1 MSRGITQN
9 KRINSP
15 RQENDSVSPPS
26 QPATNLQPPRPLASV
41 MEINSHQPIAPG
53 AGSATSATHRLG
65 QLLGSL
71 VDLIAEFDGTGVLL
85 DVWTGDKSLL
95 VRPVEEM
102 LGQPLLS
109 IIGEDAYGP
118 FRTLFERI
126 HKSGIAEDLEY
137 SLNLADGN
145 HSFIARA
152 VPVDA
157 PTGERTIRVLVQD
170 VTGLRKIEEHSRK
183 IEALL
188 KQTQEIANVGS
199 WEYEVEGRTFLWS
212 EQMYRMLGIEPGSDA
227 VALDTACQM
236 FHPGDRARVWQDV
249 MTIIETGKP
258 LENELRF
265 QSACGETRIFF
276 SRAIPIRDATG
287 SVRLIRGI
295 SQDVTEQRISA
306 INLQKSQ
313 ELMAQAEQIAHFGSF
328 ELDSQGATRMLSENL
343 YHLIGE
349 DPKQGPITVEEAL
362 DRIETSDAA
371 IVRQNLSRAASAGVP
386 FEQEIRYRRPDARVR
401 RFHIRCVPV
410 LDANKNVKRMIG
422 VARDVTENR
431 EAQRA
436 RRESER
442 HYHVLLNSLK
452 DHAVL
457 TLNPHGYVTNWHNA
471 AERMLGFSGK
481 EALGMHFSRFYAAED
496 ISSEKPIREIDQ
508 VLREGRFEGEGWR
521 VRKDG
526 SRFWAEVVI
535 APLRD
540 DAGEL
545 LGFAVITRDM
555 SERKKTEEELAT
567 RESLLAEAESLANL
581 GSWELDLRTGE
592 MTWSLQ
598 LYRILGYDPAQ
609 TMPTFAE
616 FARLIQ
622 LDLKDEMHHD
632 SPAAPSH
639 RYPIESVVRWE
650 LLDGSVRI
658 LHTRAWPSHSGG
670 GEPLRMIGTT
680 EDVTERTEK
689 ETELRRLSRQLLHA
703 RDTEQRRIARDLH
716 ETAVQ
721 SMAALKMMLGRIGNL
736 LPKSNKQARDLTQST
751 TEVADEIIREV
762 RTISHL
768 MHPPL
773 LDEGGLYPALHWY
786 ARGFSERS
794 GIAAN
799 LQMDEGFGR
808 LPKDT
813 EIAIFRIVQ
822 EALTNVHRHSGSRDA
837 VIRVTRGEGGVRVE
851 IEDHGKGMPVLS
863 GPAGEKDVQLGVGT
877 AGMRERVAQLSGTF
891 KIKSAPA
898 KGTIVSAIFPVGE
911 RQENDRSNNKEV

>member
-1 MSRGITQN
+1 MSRS
-9 KRINSP
+9 INNFRQIIQPP
-15 RQENDSVSPPS
+15 RTIGSLS
-26 QPATNLQPPRPLASV
+26 QPAQLATDFQSRPLASIT
-41 MEINSHQPIAPG
+41 EINSRQPIGP
-53 AGSATSATHRLG
+53 AGGVKSATHRMGELM
-65 QLLGSL
+65 GSL

-109 IIGEDAYGP
+109 IIGEDAYTP
-118 FRTLFERI
+118 FRSLFERI
-126 HKSGIAEDLEY
+126 HKSAIAEDFEY
-137 SLNLADGN
+137 SLNLADGH
-145 HSFIARA
+145 HSFMARA

-157 PTGERTIRVLVQD
+157 PNGQRTIRILVQD

-183 IEALL
+183 TESLL

-199 WEYEVEGRTFLWS
+199 WEYDVGRKTFLWS
-212 EQMYRMLGIEPGSDA
+212 EQMYRMLGLEPGSGA

-236 FHPGDRARVWQDV
+236 FHPDDWARLRQDV
-249 MTIIETGKP
+249 MALVETGKP

-265 QSACGETRIFF
+265 QSGCGDTRIFF
-276 SRAIPIRDATG
+276 SRVIPIKDESG

-295 SQDVTEQRISA
+295 SQDVTEQRNFA
-306 INLQKSQ
+306 IKLQKNQ
-313 ELMAQAEQIAHFGSF
+313 ELMAQAEQIANFGSW
-328 ELDSQGATRMLSENL
+328 ELDAQGATRMLSENL

-349 DPKQGPITVEEAL
+349 DPKRGPITVGAAL
-362 DRIETSDAA
+362 DRIEPADAA
-371 IVRQNLSRAASAGVP
+371 IIRQNLARAVREGVP
-386 FEQEIRYRRPDARVR
+386 FEQEIRYRRPDARLR
-401 RFHIRCVPV
+401 TFHIRCVPV
-410 LDANKNVKRMIG
+410 LDENKNVTRMVG
-422 VARDVTENR
+422 VARDLTEKR

-436 RRESER
+436 WRESER
-442 HYHVLLNSLK
+442 HYRVLLNSLK

-496 ISSEKPIREIDQ
+496 VSSEKPIREIEHA
-508 VLREGRFEGEGWR
+508 LREGRFEAEGWR

-540 DAGEL
+540 DAGRL
-545 LGFAVITRDM
+545 LGFAVITRDI

-567 RESLLAEAESLANL
+567 HESLLAQAESLANL
-581 GSWELDLRTGE
+581 GSWELDLRTGV

-609 TMPTFAE
+609 TVPTFAE

-622 LDLKDEMHHD
+622 LDLNDEMLQD
-632 SPAAPSH
+632 PPSATSH

-650 LLDGSVRI
+650 LLDGSARI
-658 LHTRAWPSHSGG
+658 LHTRAWPSHGGG

-680 EDVTERTEK
+680 EDVTERTER
-689 ETELRRLSRQLLHA
+689 ENELRRISRQLLHA
-703 RDTEQRRIARDLH
+703 RDAEQRRIARDLH

-721 SMAALKMMLGRIGNL
+721 SMAALKMMMGRIGNL
-736 LPKSNKQARDLTQST
+736 LPKSNKAARDLVRAT
-751 TEVADEIIREV
+751 TRVADEIIREV

-799 LQMDEGFGR
+799 LLMDEGFGR
-808 LPKDT
+808 LPRDT

-837 VIRVTRGEGGVRVE
+837 IIRVVRSDARVRVE
-851 IEDHGKGMPVLS
+851 IEDHGKGMPLLS
-863 GPAGEKDVQLGVGT
+863 GPDREKDVQLGVGT

-891 KIKSAPA
+891 EIKSATA
-898 KGTIVSAIFPVGE
+898 KGTIVTAILPAADG
-911 RQENDRSNNKEV
+911 QENDLRNNKEGSE

>member
-1 MSRGITQN
+1 
-9 KRINSP
+9 
-15 RQENDSVSPPS
+15 
-26 QPATNLQPPRPLASV
+26 
-41 MEINSHQPIAPG
+41 
-53 AGSATSATHRLG
+53 
-65 QLLGSL
+65 
-71 VDLIAEFDGTGVLL
+71 VLL

-102 LGQPLLS
+102 LGQPLIC
-109 IIGEDAYGP
+109 IIGEDAYAP
-118 FRTLFERI
+118 FRARFERI
-126 HKSGIAEDLEY
+126 YKSGIAEDFEY
-137 SLNLADGN
+137 SLNLAAGP
-145 HSFIARA
+145 HLFMARA
-152 VPVDA
+152 VPVDV
-157 PTGERTIRVLVQD
+157 PNGERTIRVLVQD

-183 IEALL
+183 IESLL
-188 KQTQEIANVGS
+188 KQTQEIVNVGS
-199 WEYEVEGRTFLWS
+199 WEYDVERRTFLWS
-212 EQMYRMLGIEPGSDA
+212 EQMYRMLGLEPGSDA
-227 VALDTACQM
+227 VALDTACQI
-236 FHPGDRARVWQDV
+236 FHPDDRARVWQDV
-249 MTIIETGKP
+249 MTLIETGKP

-276 SRAIPIRDATG
+276 SRAIPVKNDDG

-295 SQDVTEQRISA
+295 SQDVTEQRSFA
-306 INLQKSQ
+306 IKLQKSQ
-313 ELMAQAEQIAHFGSF
+313 ELMAQAEQIAHFGSW

-343 YHLIGE
+343 YDLIGE
-349 DPKQGPITVEEAL
+349 DPKRGPISVEEAL
-362 DRIETSDAA
+362 DRIEPVDAA
-371 IVRQNLSRAASAGVP
+371 IVRENLARAASEGVA
-386 FEQEIRYRRPDARVR
+386 FEQEIRYRRPDARLR
-401 RFHIRCVPV
+401 TFHIRCVPV
-410 LDANKNVKRMIG
+410 LDADRKVTRMVG
-422 VARDVTENR
+422 VARDVTEQR
-431 EAQRA
+431 DTQRA
-436 RRESER
+436 LRENES
-442 HYHVLLNSLK
+442 HYRILLNSLK

-457 TLNPHGYVTNWHNA
+457 TLDAQGYVTNWHNA

-481 EALGMHFSRFYAAED
+481 EALGMHFSRFYPAED

-526 SRFWAEVVI
+526 SRFWAEVVT
-535 APLRD
+535 AQLRD
-540 DAGEL
+540 DEDQL
-545 LGFAVITRDM
+545 LGFAVITRDIT
-555 SERKKTEEELAT
+555 ERKRTEEELAK

-581 GSWELDLRTGE
+581 GSWELDLRTGD

-598 LYRILGYDPAQ
+598 LYRILGYDAAQ

-632 SPAAPSH
+632 SPAARSH

-650 LLDGSVRI
+650 LLDGSARI
-658 LHTRAWPSHSGG
+658 LHTRAWPSHSSG
-670 GEPLRMIGTT
+670 GEPLRIIGTT
-680 EDVTERTEK
+680 EDVTERTER

-703 RDTEQRRIARDLH
+703 RDAEQRRIARDLH

-721 SMAALKMMLGRIGNL
+721 SMAAIKMMLGRIRNL
-736 LPKSNKQARDLTQST
+736 VPKSSKQARDLVRST
-751 TEVADEIIREV
+751 TEVADEIIRQV

-808 LPKDT
+808 LPRDT
-813 EIAIFRIVQ
+813 EIAVFRIVQ

-837 VIRVTRGEGGVRVE
+837 IIRVVRSDAGVRVE
-851 IEDHGKGMPVLS
+851 IEDHGKGMPLLS
-863 GPAGEKDVQLGVGT
+863 GPSGEKDVQLGVGT

-891 KIKSAPA
+891 EIKGAPA
-898 KGTIVSAIFPVGE
+898 KGTIVTAILPAPD
-911 RQENDRSNNKEV
+911 RRENDPSNKGV

>member
-1 MSRGITQN
+1 MPRGIDNTS
-9 KRINSP
+9 RIPS
-15 RQENDSVSPPS
+15 SPPEHG
-26 QPATNLQPPRPLASV
+26 PVPPPSELAKDFQSRPLASIMDSKSRRAIV
-41 MEINSHQPIAPG
+41 PA
-53 AGSATSATHRLG
+53 AASASSATHRLG

-102 LGQPLLS
+102 LGQPLIS
-109 IIGEDAYGP
+109 IIGEDAYAP

-126 HKSGIAEDLEY
+126 HKSGIAEDFEY
-137 SLNLADGN
+137 SLNLADGH

-157 PTGERTIRVLVQD
+157 PNGERTIRVLVQD
-170 VTGLRKIEEHSRK
+170 VTGLRKIEENSRK
-183 IEALL
+183 IESLL

-199 WEYEVEGRTFLWS
+199 WEYDVERRTFLWS
-212 EQMYRMLGIEPGSDA
+212 EQMYRMLGLEPESDA

-236 FHPGDRARVWQDV
+236 FHPDDRARVWRDV
-249 MTIIETGKP
+249 MTLIETGKP

-265 QSACGETRIFF
+265 QSACGETRIFL
-276 SRAIPIRDATG
+276 SRAIPIKDESG

-295 SQDVTEQRISA
+295 SQDVTEQRASA
-306 INLQKSQ
+306 IKLRKSQ
-313 ELMAQAEQIAHFGSF
+313 ELMAQAEQIAHFGSW

-343 YHLIGE
+343 YHLIGQ

-362 DRIETSDAA
+362 DRIEPRDAA
-371 IVRQNLSRAASAGVP
+371 IVRENLARAVREGAP

-401 RFHIRCVPV
+401 TFHIRCVPV
-410 LDANKNVKRMIG
+410 LDESKNVTRMVG
-422 VARDVTENR
+422 VARDLTEKR

-436 RRESER
+436 LRESER
-442 HYHVLLNSLK
+442 HYRILLNSLK

-457 TLNPHGYVTNWHNA
+457 TLNPQGYVTNWHNA
-471 AERMLGFSGK
+471 AEQMLGFSGQ
-481 EALGMHFSRFYAAED
+481 EALGMHLSRFYPAED

-535 APLRD
+535 AQLRD
-540 DAGEL
+540 DEDQL
-545 LGFAVITRDM
+545 LGFAVVTRDIT
-555 SERKKTEEELAT
+555 ERKRTEEELAK

-581 GSWELDLRTGE
+581 GSWELDLRTGD

-598 LYRILGYDPAQ
+598 LYRILGYEPAQ
-609 TMPTFAE
+609 NMPTFVE
-616 FARLIQ
+616 FARLIR

-632 SPAAPSH
+632 SPAASSH
-639 RYPIESVVRWE
+639 RYPIESVVRRE
-650 LLDGSVRI
+650 LLDGSKRI
-658 LHTRAWPSHSGG
+658 LHTRAWPSHSGS
-670 GEPLRMIGTT
+670 GEPLRIIGTT
-680 EDVTERTEK
+680 EDVTERTER
-689 ETELRRLSRQLLHA
+689 ETELRRLSRQLLHT
-703 RDTEQRRIARDLH
+703 RDAEQRRIARDLH

-721 SMAALKMMLGRIGNL
+721 SMAAIKMMLGRIRNL
-736 LPKSNKQARDLTQST
+736 VPKSNKQARDLVRST

-799 LQMDEGFGR
+799 LHMDEGFGR
-808 LPKDT
+808 LPRDT
-813 EIAIFRIVQ
+813 EIAVFRIVQ

-837 VIRVTRGEGGVRVE
+837 IIRVVRSDAGVRVE
-851 IEDHGKGMPVLS
+851 IEDHGKGMPLLS

-891 KIKSAPA
+891 EIRGAPT
-898 KGTIVSAIFPVGE
+898 KGTIVTAIFPAPD
-911 RQENDRSNNKEV
+911 RKENDVSDKEV

>member
-1 MSRGITQN
+1 MSRGITQI
-9 KRINSP
+9 KRIKP
-15 RQENDSVSPPS
+15 PPEEDDSVPPAS
-26 QPATNLQPPRPLASV
+26 HPATDFEAHRPLASI
-41 MEINSHQPIAPG
+41 MEINSHHPIVPA

-65 QLLGSL
+65 QVLGSL
-71 VDLIAEFDGTGVLL
+71 VDLIAEFDGMGVLL

-126 HKSGIAEDLEY
+126 HKSGIAEDFEY
-137 SLNLADGN
+137 SLNLADGH

-152 VPVDA
+152 VPADA
-157 PTGERTIRVLVQD
+157 PAGGRTIRVLVQD

-183 IEALL
+183 MESLL
-188 KQTQEIANVGS
+188 EQTQEIANVGS
-199 WEYEVEGRTFLWS
+199 WEYDVERRTFLWS
-212 EQMYRMLGIEPGSDA
+212 EQMYRMLGLAPGSDA
-227 VALDTACQM
+227 VALDAACQM
-236 FHPGDRARVWQDV
+236 FHPDDRARVWQDV
-249 MTIIETGKP
+249 MTLIETGKP

-265 QSACGETRIFF
+265 QSTSGEARTFF
-276 SRAIPIRDATG
+276 SRAIPIKDESG

-295 SQDVTEQRISA
+295 SQDVTEQRTSA
-306 INLQKSQ
+306 IKLQKSQ
-313 ELMAQAEQIAHFGSF
+313 ELMAQAEQIAHFGSW
-328 ELDSQGATRMLSENL
+328 ELDSQGATRMLSENF

-349 DPKQGPITVEEAL
+349 DPKRGLITVEAAL
-362 DRIETSDAA
+362 DRIESGDAV
-371 IVRQNLSRAASAGVP
+371 IVRQNLARAVSEGIP
-386 FEQEIRYRRPDARVR
+386 FEQEIRYRRPDAGVR

-410 LDANKNVKRMIG
+410 LDAKKVTRMIG

-442 HYHVLLNSLK
+442 HYHTLLNNLK
-452 DHAVL
+452 DHAVV
-457 TLNPHGYVTNWHNA
+457 TLNAHGYVANWHNA

-540 DAGEL
+540 DAGQL
-545 LGFAVITRDM
+545 PGFAVITRDI

-581 GSWELDLRTGE
+581 GSWELDLRTGD

-622 LDLKDEMHHD
+622 LDLKDEMRHD
-632 SPAAPSH
+632 SPAAPTH

-650 LLDGSVRI
+650 MLDGSARI
-658 LHTRAWPSHSGG
+658 LHTRAWPSHSG

-680 EDVTERTEK
+680 EDVTERTER

-703 RDTEQRRIARDLH
+703 RDAEQRRIARDLH

-736 LPKSNKQARDLTQST
+736 LPKSNKQARDLARSATA
-751 TEVADEIIREV
+751 VADEIIREV

-799 LQMDEGFGR
+799 LEMDEGFGR
-808 LPKDT
+808 LPRDT

-822 EALTNVHRHSGSRDA
+822 EALTNVHRHSGSHDA
-837 VIRVTRGEGGVRVE
+837 VIRVAGSDAGVRVE
-851 IEDHGKGMPVLS
+851 IEDHGKGMPVFS

-877 AGMRERVAQLSGTF
+877 AGMRERVAQLRGTF
-891 KIKSAPA
+891 EIKSAPA
-898 KGTIVSAIFPVGE
+898 KGTVVSVIFPVE
-911 RQENDRSNNKEV
+911 DRQENDRSNN

>member
-1 MSRGITQN
+1 MPRGITQIRRV
-9 KRINSP
+9 KSSP
-15 RQENDSVSPPS
+15 PDDDLVSPAA
-26 QPATNLQPPRPLASV
+26 QPATNSQAHRPLASI
-41 MEINSHQPIAPG
+41 MKINSHHPIEPA
-53 AGSATSATHRLG
+53 AGSATSATQRLG

-71 VDLIAEFDGTGVLL
+71 VDLIAEFDGAGVLL

-102 LGQPLLS
+102 LGQPLLG

-126 HKSGIAEDLEY
+126 HKNGIAEDFEY
-137 SLNLADGN
+137 SLNLAHGN

-170 VTGLRKIEEHSRK
+170 VTGLQKIEEHSRK
-183 IEALL
+183 IESLL

-199 WEYEVEGRTFLWS
+199 WEYDVERRTFLWS
-212 EQMYRMLGIEPGSDA
+212 EQMYRMLGLEPGSDA

-236 FHPGDRARVWQDV
+236 FHPDDRARVWQDV
-249 MTIIETGKP
+249 MTLIETGKP

-276 SRAIPIRDATG
+276 SRAIPVKDESG

-295 SQDVTEQRISA
+295 SQDVTEQRTSA
-306 INLQKSQ
+306 INLQESQ
-313 ELMAQAEQIAHFGSF
+313 ELMAQAEQIAKFGSW

-349 DPKQGPITVEEAL
+349 DPKQRPITVEEAL
-362 DRIETSDAA
+362 DRMEPGDAA
-371 IVRQNLSRAASAGVP
+371 IARQNLTRAASEGIP
-386 FEQEIRYRRPDARVR
+386 FEQEIRYRRPDARLR
-401 RFHIRCVPV
+401 TFHIRCVPV
-410 LDANKNVKRMIG
+410 LDANKNVTRMVG
-422 VARDVTENR
+422 VARDVTEQR
-431 EAQRA
+431 DTQRA
-436 RRESER
+436 LRENER
-442 HYHVLLNSLK
+442 HYRILLNSLK

-457 TLNPHGYVTNWHNA
+457 TLDPHGYVTNWHNA

-481 EALGMHFSRFYAAED
+481 EALGMHFSRFYPSED

-535 APLRD
+535 AQLRD
-540 DAGEL
+540 DEGQL
-545 LGFAVITRDM
+545 LGFAVITRDI
-555 SERKKTEEELAT
+555 SERKRTEEELAK

-622 LDLKDEMHHD
+622 LDLNYEMHHD
-632 SPAAPSH
+632 SPSVPSH
-639 RYPIESVVRWE
+639 RYPIESVIRWE
-650 LLDGSVRI
+650 LLDGSARI

-680 EDVTERTEK
+680 EDVTERTK
-689 ETELRRLSRQLLHA
+689 QETELRRLSRQLLHA
-703 RDTEQRRIARDLH
+703 RDAEQRRIARDLH

-721 SMAALKMMLGRIGNL
+721 SMAAIKMMLGRIRNMV
-736 LPKSNKQARDLTQST
+736 PKSSKRARDLVRST
-751 TEVADEIIREV
+751 TVVADQIIREV

-799 LQMDEGFGR
+799 LQMDEVFGR
-808 LPKDT
+808 LPRDT
-813 EIAIFRIVQ
+813 EITIFRIVQ
-822 EALTNVHRHSGSRDA
+822 EALTNVHRHSSSRDA
-837 VIRVTRGEGGVRVE
+837 IIRVVRSGASVRVE
-851 IEDHGKGMPVLS
+851 IEDHGKGMPLLA

-877 AGMRERVAQLSGTF
+877 AGMRERVAQLSGKF
-891 KIKSAPA
+891 EIRSAPA
-898 KGTIVSAIFPVGE
+898 KGTVVTAILPASD
-911 RQENDRSNNKEV
+911 RQENDLSNKEV

>member
-1 MSRGITQN
+1 MSRGITQI
-9 KRINSP
+9 KRIK
-15 RQENDSVSPPS
+15 SPPQEGDLMTPAS
-26 QPATNLQPPRPLASV
+26 QPATDFQAHRPLASI
-41 MEINSHQPIAPG
+41 MAINSQSPIIPA
-53 AGSATSATHRLG
+53 AGGATSATQRLG
-65 QLLGSL
+65 HVLGSL

-102 LGQPLLS
+102 LGQPLVS

-126 HKSGIAEDLEY
+126 HKSGNAEDFEY
-137 SLNLADGN
+137 SLNLADGH
-145 HSFIARA
+145 HSFMARA

-170 VTGLRKIEEHSRK
+170 VTGLQKIEEHSRK
-183 IEALL
+183 MESLL
-188 KQTQEIANVGS
+188 EQTQEIANVAS
-199 WEYEVEGRTFLWS
+199 WEYDVERRTFLWS
-212 EQMYRMLGIEPGSDA
+212 EQMYRMLGLAPGNDA
-227 VALDTACQM
+227 VALDAACQM
-236 FHPGDRARVWQDV
+236 FHPDDRARVWQDV
-249 MTIIETGKP
+249 MTLMETGKP
-258 LENELRF
+258 LENELHF
-265 QSACGETRIFF
+265 QSASGETRIFF
-276 SRAIPIRDATG
+276 SRAIPIKDESG

-295 SQDVTEQRISA
+295 SQDVTEQRTSA
-306 INLQKSQ
+306 IKLQKSQ
-313 ELMAQAEQIAHFGSF
+313 ELMAQAEEIAHFGSW
-328 ELDSQGATRMLSENL
+328 ELDAQGVTRMLSENL
-343 YHLIGE
+343 YHLIGQ

-362 DRIETSDAA
+362 DRIEPADAA
-371 IVRQNLSRAASAGVP
+371 VVRQNLARAASEGVP
-386 FEQEIRYRRPDARVR
+386 FEQEIRYRRPDACVR

-410 LDANKNVKRMIG
+410 LDASKSVTRMIG

-496 ISSEKPIREIDQ
+496 ISSEKPIREINQ

-540 DAGEL
+540 DAGQS
-545 LGFAVITRDM
+545 LGFAVITRDI

-567 RESLLAEAESLANL
+567 RESLLTEAESLGNL

-622 LDLKDEMHHD
+622 LDLNDEMRRD
-632 SPAAPSH
+632 SPSSSSH

-650 LLDGSVRI
+650 LLDGSARI
-658 LHTRAWPSHSGG
+658 LHTRAWPSHSGS

-680 EDVTERTEK
+680 EDVTERTER
-689 ETELRRLSRQLLHA
+689 ETELRRLSQQLLHA
-703 RDTEQRRIARDLH
+703 RDAEQRRIARDLH

-721 SMAALKMMLGRIGNL
+721 SMAALKMMLGRIANL
-736 LPKSNKQARDLTQST
+736 LPKSNKQARDLARST
-751 TEVADEIIREV
+751 TEIADEIIREV

-808 LPKDT
+808 LPRDT

-822 EALTNVHRHSGSRDA
+822 EALTNVHRHSGSHDA
-837 VIRVTRGEGGVRVE
+837 IIRVARSDAGVRVE

-863 GPAGEKDVQLGVGT
+863 GPAGGKDVQLGVGT
-877 AGMRERVAQLSGTF
+877 AGMRERVAQLRGTF
-891 KIKSAPA
+891 EIKGVPA
-898 KGTIVSAIFPVGE
+898 KGTVVSAILPVGDRPE
-911 RQENDRSNNKEV
+911 TDRSNN

>member
-1 MSRGITQN
+1 MSRSINNIREIIQPL
-9 KRINSP
+9 RINGSLS
-15 RQENDSVSPPS
+15 QPS
-26 QPATNLQPPRPLASV
+26 QLATDFQSRPLASIT
-41 MEINSHQPIAPG
+41 EINSRQPIEP
-53 AGSATSATHRLG
+53 AGGVKSATHRMG
-65 QLLGSL
+65 ELLGSL

-102 LGQPLLS
+102 LGQPLIS
-109 IIGEDAYGP
+109 IIGEDAYAP
-118 FRTLFERI
+118 FRTRFERI
-126 HKSGIAEDLEY
+126 HKSGIAEDFEY
-137 SLNLADGN
+137 SLNLADGP
-145 HSFIARA
+145 HLFVARA
-152 VPVDA
+152 IPVDGA
-157 PTGERTIRVLVQD
+157 NGDRTIRVLVQD
-170 VTGLRKIEEHSRK
+170 VTGLRKSEEHSRK
-183 IEALL
+183 MESLL
-188 KQTQEIANVGS
+188 ENTQELAKVGS
-199 WEYEVEGRTFLWS
+199 WEYDTAHRRFLWS
-212 EQMYRMLGIEPGSDA
+212 EQMYRMLGLEPTNSA
-227 VALDTACQM
+227 VELDTACKLI
-236 FHPGDRARVWQDV
+236 HPDDRARVLKDV
-249 MTIIETGKP
+249 MNLIETGKA
-258 LENELRF
+258 LENEVRF
-265 QSACGETRIFF
+265 QAASGEELIFF
-276 SRAIPIRDATG
+276 SRAIPIRAETG
-287 SVRLIRGI
+287 TVRLIRGI
-295 SQDVTEQRISA
+295 SQDVTGQRA
-306 INLQKSQ
+306 AAAKLQKSQ
-313 ELMAQAEQIAHFGSF
+313 ELLVQAEEIAHFGSW
-328 ELDSQGATRMLSENL
+328 ELDSHGATRMLSENL
-343 YHLIGE
+343 YQLIGE
-349 DPKQGPITVEEAL
+349 DPKRGLISVEEAL
-362 DRIETSDAA
+362 GRIEPSDAG
-371 IVRQNLSRAASAGVP
+371 IVRQNLDRAASEGVA
-386 FEQEIRYRRPDARVR
+386 FEQEIRYRRPDARLR
-401 RFHIRCVPV
+401 TFHIRCVPL
-410 LDANKNVKRMIG
+410 LDANKNVTRMVG
-422 VARDVTENR
+422 VAHDVTEQR
-431 EAQRA
+431 DTQRA
-436 RRESER
+436 LRESER
-442 HYHVLLNSLK
+442 HYRILLNSLK

-481 EALGMHFSRFYAAED
+481 EALGMHFSRFYPDED
-496 ISSEKPIREIDQ
+496 VSSEKPIREIDQ

-535 APLRD
+535 AQLRD
-540 DAGEL
+540 DEGQL
-545 LGFAVITRDM
+545 LGFAVVTRDIT
-555 SERKKTEEELAT
+555 ERKRTEEELAK

-622 LDLKDEMHHD
+622 LDLKDEMYHD
-632 SPAAPSH
+632 SPAGPSH

-650 LLDGSVRI
+650 LLDGSARI
-658 LHTRAWPSHSGG
+658 LHTRAWPSHSSG

-703 RDTEQRRIARDLH
+703 RDAEQRRIARDLH

-721 SMAALKMMLGRIGNL
+721 SMAALKMMLGRIGNM
-736 LPKSNKQARDLTQST
+736 LPKSNKRASDLVRST

-808 LPKDT
+808 LPRDT

-837 VIRVTRGEGGVRVE
+837 IIRVVCSDASVRVE
-851 IEDHGKGMPVLS
+851 IEDHGKGMPLLS
-863 GPAGEKDVQLGVGT
+863 GPAGEEDVQLGVGT
-877 AGMRERVAQLSGTF
+877 AGMRERVAQLGGKF
-891 KIKSAPA
+891 EIRSAPA
-898 KGTIVSAIFPVGE
+898 KGAMVSAVFPAGAGTKTIGATTG
-911 RQENDRSNNKEV
+911 RSE

>member
-1 MSRGITQN
+1 MPGGITQI
-9 KRINSP
+9 KRVKSP
-15 RQENDSVSPPS
+15 PPEDDLVSP
-26 QPATNLQPPRPLASV
+26 ATDFQAHRPLASI
-41 MEINSHQPIAPG
+41 MKINSHHPIEPA
-53 AGSATSATHRLG
+53 AGSATSATQRLG

-71 VDLIAEFDGTGVLL
+71 VDLIAEFDGAGVLL

-102 LGQPLLS
+102 LGQPLLG

-126 HKSGIAEDLEY
+126 HKNGIAEDFEY
-137 SLNLADGN
+137 SLNLAHGN

-170 VTGLRKIEEHSRK
+170 VTGLQKIEEHSRK
-183 IEALL
+183 IESLL

-199 WEYEVEGRTFLWS
+199 WEYDVERRTFLWS
-212 EQMYRMLGIEPGSDA
+212 EQMYRMLGLEPGSDA

-236 FHPGDRARVWQDV
+236 FHPDDRARVWQDV
-249 MTIIETGKP
+249 MTLIETGKP

-276 SRAIPIRDATG
+276 SRAIPVKDESG

-295 SQDVTEQRISA
+295 SQDVTEQRTSA
-306 INLQKSQ
+306 INLQESQ
-313 ELMAQAEQIAHFGSF
+313 ELMAQAEQIAKFGSW

-349 DPKQGPITVEEAL
+349 DPKQRPITVEEAL
-362 DRIETSDAA
+362 DRMEPGDAA
-371 IVRQNLSRAASAGVP
+371 IARQNLTRAASEGIP
-386 FEQEIRYRRPDARVR
+386 FEQEIRYRRPDARLR
-401 RFHIRCVPV
+401 TFHIRCVPV
-410 LDANKNVKRMIG
+410 LDANKNVTRMVG
-422 VARDVTENR
+422 VARDVTEQR
-431 EAQRA
+431 DTQRA
-436 RRESER
+436 LRENER
-442 HYHVLLNSLK
+442 HYRILLNSLK

-457 TLNPHGYVTNWHNA
+457 TLDPHGYVTNWHNA

-481 EALGMHFSRFYAAED
+481 EALGMHFSRFYPSED

-535 APLRD
+535 AQLRD
-540 DAGEL
+540 DEGQL
-545 LGFAVITRDM
+545 LGFAVITRDI
-555 SERKKTEEELAT
+555 SERKRTEEELAK

-622 LDLKDEMHHD
+622 LDLNYEMHHD
-632 SPAAPSH
+632 SPSVPSH
-639 RYPIESVVRWE
+639 RYPIESVIRWE
-650 LLDGSVRI
+650 LLDGSARI

-680 EDVTERTEK
+680 EDVTERTK
-689 ETELRRLSRQLLHA
+689 QETELRRLSRQLLHA
-703 RDTEQRRIARDLH
+703 RDAEQRRIARDLH

-721 SMAALKMMLGRIGNL
+721 SMAAIKMMLGRIRNMV
-736 LPKSNKQARDLTQST
+736 PKSSKRARDLVRST
-751 TEVADEIIREV
+751 TVVADQIIREV

-799 LQMDEGFGR
+799 LQMDEVFGR
-808 LPKDT
+808 LPRDT
-813 EIAIFRIVQ
+813 EITIFRIVQ
-822 EALTNVHRHSGSRDA
+822 EALTNVHRHSSSRDA
-837 VIRVTRGEGGVRVE
+837 IIRVVRSGASVRVE
-851 IEDHGKGMPVLS
+851 IEDHGKGMPLLA

-877 AGMRERVAQLSGTF
+877 AGMRERVAQLSGKF
-891 KIKSAPA
+891 EIRSAPA
-898 KGTIVSAIFPVGE
+898 KGTVVTAILPASD
-911 RQENDRSNNKEV
+911 RQENDLSNKEV

>member
-1 MSRGITQN
+1 MSRGITQI
-9 KRINSP
+9 KRIK
-15 RQENDSVSPPS
+15 SPPQEGDLMTPAS
-26 QPATNLQPPRPLASV
+26 QPATDLQAHRPLASI
-41 MEINSHQPIAPG
+41 MEINSHSPIVPA
-53 AGSATSATHRLG
+53 AGGTTSATQRLG
-65 QLLGSL
+65 HVLGSL

-85 DVWTGDKSLL
+85 DIWTGDKSLL

-102 LGQPLLS
+102 LGQPLVS

-126 HKSGIAEDLEY
+126 HKSGNAEDFEY
-137 SLNLADGN
+137 SLNLADGH
-145 HSFIARA
+145 HSFMARA

-170 VTGLRKIEEHSRK
+170 VTGLQKIEEHSRK
-183 IEALL
+183 MESLL
-188 KQTQEIANVGS
+188 EQTQEIANVAS
-199 WEYEVEGRTFLWS
+199 WEYDVERRTFLWS
-212 EQMYRMLGIEPGSDA
+212 EQMYRMLGLAPGNDA
-227 VALDTACQM
+227 VALDAACQM
-236 FHPGDRARVWQDV
+236 FHPDDRARVWQDV
-249 MTIIETGKP
+249 MTLIETGNP
-258 LENELRF
+258 LENELHF
-265 QSACGETRIFF
+265 QSASGETRIFF
-276 SRAIPIRDATG
+276 SRAIPIKDESG

-295 SQDVTEQRISA
+295 SQDVTEQRTSA
-306 INLQKSQ
+306 IKLQKSQ
-313 ELMAQAEQIAHFGSF
+313 ELMAQAEEIAHFGSW
-328 ELDSQGATRMLSENL
+328 ELDAQGVTRMLSENL
-343 YHLIGE
+343 YHLIGQ

-362 DRIETSDAA
+362 DRIEPADAA
-371 IVRQNLSRAASAGVP
+371 VVRQNLARAASEGVP
-386 FEQEIRYRRPDARVR
+386 FEQEIRYRRPDACVR

-410 LDANKNVKRMIG
+410 LDASKSVTRMIG

-496 ISSEKPIREIDQ
+496 ISSEKPIREINQ

-540 DAGEL
+540 DAGQS
-545 LGFAVITRDM
+545 LGFAVITRDI

-567 RESLLAEAESLANL
+567 RESLLTEAESLGNL

-622 LDLKDEMHHD
+622 LDLNDEMRRD
-632 SPAAPSH
+632 SPSSSSH

-650 LLDGSVRI
+650 LLDGSARI
-658 LHTRAWPSHSGG
+658 LHTRAWPSHSGS

-680 EDVTERTEK
+680 EDVTERTER
-689 ETELRRLSRQLLHA
+689 ETELRRLSQQLLHA
-703 RDTEQRRIARDLH
+703 RDAEQRRIARDLH

-721 SMAALKMMLGRIGNL
+721 SMAALKMMLGRIANL
-736 LPKSNKQARDLTQST
+736 LPKSNKQARDLARST
-751 TEVADEIIREV
+751 TEIADEIIREV

-808 LPKDT
+808 LPRDT

-822 EALTNVHRHSGSRDA
+822 EALTNVHRHSGSHDA
-837 VIRVTRGEGGVRVE
+837 IIRVARSDAGVRVE

-863 GPAGEKDVQLGVGT
+863 GPAGGKDVQLGVGT
-877 AGMRERVAQLSGTF
+877 AGMRERGAQLRGTF
-891 KIKSAPA
+891 EIKGAPA
-898 KGTIVSAIFPVGE
+898 KGTVVSAILPVGDRPE
-911 RQENDRSNNKEV
+911 TDRSNN

>member
-1 MSRGITQN
+1 MV
-9 KRINSP
+9 
-15 RQENDSVSPPS
+15 E
-26 QPATNLQPPRPLASV
+26 
-41 MEINSHQPIAPG
+41 
-53 AGSATSATHRLG
+53 
-65 QLLGSL
+65 LLGSL

-109 IIGEDAYGP
+109 IIGEDAYTP
-118 FRTLFERI
+118 FRSLFERI
-126 HKSGIAEDLEY
+126 HKSAIAEDFEY
-137 SLNLADGN
+137 SLNLADGH

-157 PTGERTIRVLVQD
+157 PNGQRTIRVLVQD

-183 IEALL
+183 MESLL

-199 WEYEVEGRTFLWS
+199 WEYDVERRTFLWS

-236 FHPGDRARVWQDV
+236 FHPDDRARVWQDV
-249 MTIIETGKP
+249 MTLIETGKP

-265 QSACGETRIFF
+265 QSTGGETRIFF
-276 SRAIPIRDATG
+276 SRAIPIKDESG

-295 SQDVTEQRISA
+295 SQDVTEQRTFA
-306 INLQKSQ
+306 IKLQKSQ
-313 ELMAQAEQIAHFGSF
+313 ELMAQAEEIAHFGSW
-328 ELDSQGATRMLSENL
+328 ELDAQGATRMLSENL

-349 DPKQGPITVEEAL
+349 DPKRGPITVEAAL
-362 DRIETSDAA
+362 DRIEPADAA
-371 IVRQNLSRAASAGVP
+371 IVRQNLARAVREGIP

-401 RFHIRCVPV
+401 TFHIRCVPV
-410 LDANKNVKRMIG
+410 LDESKNVTRMVG
-422 VARDVTENR
+422 VARDLTEKR

-436 RRESER
+436 WRESER

-452 DHAVL
+452 DHAVV
-457 TLNPHGYVTNWHNA
+457 TLDPHGYVTNWHNA
-471 AERMLGFSGK
+471 AERLLGFSGK

-526 SRFWAEVVI
+526 SRLWAEVVI
-535 APLRD
+535 APLRND
-540 DAGEL
+540 TGQL
-545 LGFAVITRDM
+545 LGFAVITRDL
-555 SERKKTEEELAT
+555 SERKKTEQELAT

-581 GSWELDLRTGE
+581 GSWELDLKTGE

-609 TMPTFAE
+609 TVPTFAE

-622 LDLKDEMHHD
+622 LDLKDEMRHD

-650 LLDGSVRI
+650 LLDGTARI

-703 RDTEQRRIARDLH
+703 RDAEQRRIARDLH

-721 SMAALKMMLGRIGNL
+721 SMAALKMMLGRIGNMV
-736 LPKSNKQARDLTQST
+736 PKSSKQARDLVRST

-808 LPKDT
+808 LPRDT

-837 VIRVTRGEGGVRVE
+837 IIRVMRSDAGVRVE
-851 IEDHGKGMPVLS
+851 IEDHGKGMPRLS
-863 GPAGEKDVQLGVGT
+863 GPAGEKAVQLGVGT

-891 KIKSAPA
+891 EIKSTPA
-898 KGTIVSAIFPVGE
+898 KGTIVTAIFPAPD

>member
-1 MSRGITQN
+1 MSQ
-9 KRINSP
+9 
-15 RQENDSVSPPS
+15 PS
-26 QPATNLQPPRPLASV
+26 QPATDFQSRPLASIT
-41 MEINSHQPIAPG
+41 EINSRQPIGP
-53 AGSATSATHRLG
+53 AGGVKSATHRMGELM
-65 QLLGSL
+65 GSL

-109 IIGEDAYGP
+109 IIGEDAYTP
-118 FRTLFERI
+118 FRSLFERI
-126 HKSGIAEDLEY
+126 HKSAIAEDFEY
-137 SLNLADGN
+137 SLNLADGH
-145 HSFIARA
+145 HSFMARA

-157 PTGERTIRVLVQD
+157 PNGQRTIRILVQD
-170 VTGLRKIEEHSRK
+170 VTGLRKTEEYSRK
-183 IEALL
+183 MESLL

-199 WEYEVEGRTFLWS
+199 WEYDVGRKTFLWS
-212 EQMYRMLGIEPGSDA
+212 EQMYRMLGLEPGSDA

-236 FHPGDRARVWQDV
+236 FHPDDRARVSQDV
-249 MTIIETGKP
+249 VALIETGNP
-258 LENELRF
+258 VENELRF
-265 QSACGETRIFF
+265 QSGCGNTRIFF
-276 SRAIPIRDATG
+276 SRVIPIKDESGA
-287 SVRLIRGI
+287 VRLIRGI
-295 SQDVTEQRISA
+295 SHDITEQRTSA
-306 INLQKSQ
+306 IKLQKSQ
-313 ELMAQAEQIAHFGSF
+313 ELMAQAEQIAHFGSW

-349 DPKQGPITVEEAL
+349 DPKRGLITVEAAL
-362 DRIETSDAA
+362 DRVEPADAA
-371 IVRQNLSRAASAGVP
+371 IVRQNLARAVSEGVP

-401 RFHIRCVPV
+401 RFHIRCVPA
-410 LDANKNVKRMIG
+410 LDASKNVTRMIG
-422 VARDVTENR
+422 VSRDVTE
-431 EAQRA
+431 QRDTHRA
-436 RRESER
+436 WRESER
-442 HYHVLLNSLK
+442 HYRVLLNSLK
-452 DHAVL
+452 DYAVL

-526 SRFWAEVVI
+526 SRFWAEVII

-545 LGFAVITRDM
+545 LGFALITRDM
-555 SERKKTEEELAT
+555 SERKKTEEELVT
-567 RESLLAEAESLANL
+567 RESLLAEAENLANL

-609 TMPTFAE
+609 TMPTSAE

-622 LDLKDEMHHD
+622 LDLKDEMHQD
-632 SPAAPSH
+632 SPAGPSH

-650 LLDGSVRI
+650 LLDGSARI
-658 LHTRAWPSHSGG
+658 LHTRAWPSHGSG

-680 EDVTERTEK
+680 EDVTERTER

-703 RDTEQRRIARDLH
+703 RDAEQRRIARDLH

-736 LPKSNKQARDLTQST
+736 LPKSNKQARDLARST
-751 TEVADEIIREV
+751 TQVADEIIREV

-808 LPKDT
+808 LPRDT

-837 VIRVTRGEGGVRVE
+837 IIRVMRSEAGVRVE
-851 IEDHGKGMPVLS
+851 IEDHGKGMPLLA

-877 AGMRERVAQLSGTF
+877 AGMRERVAQLRGTF
-891 KIKSAPA
+891 EIKSAPA
-898 KGTIVSAIFPVGE
+898 KGTIVAAILPTTD
-911 RQENDRSNNKEV
+911 RQKNDLSNNKGV

>member
-1 MSRGITQN
+1 
-9 KRINSP
+9 
-15 RQENDSVSPPS
+15 
-26 QPATNLQPPRPLASV
+26 
-41 MEINSHQPIAPG
+41 MEINSRRGNAP
-53 AGSATSATHRLG
+53 AAADAASATHRLG
-65 QLLGSL
+65 ELLGSL
-71 VDLIAEFDGTGVLL
+71 VDLIAEFDGNGVLL

-126 HKSGIAEDLEY
+126 HKSGIAEDFEY
-137 SLNLADGN
+137 SLNLADGH

-152 VPVDA
+152 VPVDVRD
-157 PTGERTIRVLVQD
+157 GERTIRVLVQD
-170 VTGLRKIEEHSRK
+170 VTGLRKIEEYSHKVES
-183 IEALL
+183 LL

-199 WEYEVEGRTFLWS
+199 WEYDVERRAFLWS
-212 EQMYRMLGIEPGSDA
+212 EQMYRMLGLEPGSDA

-236 FHPGDRARVWQDV
+236 FHPDDRARVWQDV
-249 MTIIETGKP
+249 TTLIETGKP

-265 QSACGETRIFF
+265 QSADGETRTFF
-276 SRAIPIRDATG
+276 SRAIPIKDESGA
-287 SVRLIRGI
+287 VRLIRGI
-295 SQDVTEQRISA
+295 SQDVTEQRTSA
-306 INLQKSQ
+306 INLQKSE
-313 ELMAQAEQIAHFGSF
+313 ELMAQAEQIAHFGSW

-349 DPKQGPITVEEAL
+349 DPNRGPITVEEAL
-362 DRIETSDAA
+362 DRIEPADAA
-371 IVRQNLSRAASAGVP
+371 IVRQNLARAASEGFP
-386 FEQEIRYRRPDARVR
+386 FEQEIRYRRPDAHVR

-410 LDANKNVKRMIG
+410 LDASKKVTRMIG

-436 RRESER
+436 WRESER
-442 HYHVLLNSLK
+442 HYRVLLNSLK

-471 AERMLGFSGK
+471 AEQMLGFSGK

-496 ISSEKPIREIDQ
+496 ISSEKPIREIEHA
-508 VLREGRFEGEGWR
+508 LREGRFEGEGWR
-521 VRKDG
+521 VRQDG

-540 DAGEL
+540 DVGQL
-545 LGFAVITRDM
+545 LGFAVITRDI

-567 RESLLAEAESLANL
+567 RESLLTEAESLANL

-609 TMPTFAE
+609 TVPTFAE

-632 SPAAPSH
+632 SPSTPSH
-639 RYPIESVVRWE
+639 RYPIESVIRWE
-650 LLDGSVRI
+650 LLDGSARI

-703 RDTEQRRIARDLH
+703 RDAEQRRIARDLH

-736 LPKSNKQARDLTQST
+736 FPKSNKPARDLVRAT
-751 TEVADEIIREV
+751 TGVADEIIREV

-799 LQMDEGFGR
+799 LLMDEAFGR
-808 LPKDT
+808 LPRDT

-837 VIRVTRGEGGVRVE
+837 IIRVVRSDARVRVE
-851 IEDHGKGMPVLS
+851 IEDHGKGMPLLS
-863 GPAGEKDVQLGVGT
+863 GPAREKDVQLGVGT
-877 AGMRERVAQLSGTF
+877 AGMRERVAQLSGAF
-891 KIKSAPA
+891 EIKSAPA
-898 KGTIVSAIFPVGE
+898 KGTIVTAIFPAAD
-911 RQENDRSNNKEV
+911 RRENDRSNNKEV

>member
-1 MSRGITQN
+1 
-9 KRINSP
+9 
-15 RQENDSVSPPS
+15 
-26 QPATNLQPPRPLASV
+26 
-41 MEINSHQPIAPG
+41 MEINSHHPIEPA
-53 AGSATSATHRLG
+53 AGSATSATQRLG
-65 QLLGSL
+65 QVLGSL
-71 VDLIAEFDGTGVLL
+71 VDLIAEFDGAGVLL

-102 LGQPLLS
+102 LGQPLLG

-126 HKSGIAEDLEY
+126 HKNGIAEDFEY
-137 SLNLADGN
+137 SLNLADGY

-157 PTGERTIRVLVQD
+157 PTGERTIGVLVQD
-170 VTGLRKIEEHSRK
+170 VTGLQKIEEHSRK
-183 IEALL
+183 IESLL

-199 WEYEVEGRTFLWS
+199 WEYDVEGRTFLWS
-212 EQMYRMLGIEPGSDA
+212 EQMYRMLGLEPGSDA

-236 FHPGDRARVWQDV
+236 FHPDDRARVWQDV
-249 MTIIETGKP
+249 MTLIETGKP

-265 QSACGETRIFF
+265 QSASGETPIFF
-276 SRAIPIRDATG
+276 SCAIPIKGESG
-287 SVRLIRGI
+287 SVRVIRGI
-295 SQDVTEQRISA
+295 SQDVTEQRTSA
-306 INLQKSQ
+306 INLQKNQ
-313 ELMAQAEQIAHFGSF
+313 ELMAQAEQIAKFGSW
-328 ELDSQGATRMLSENL
+328 ELDPLGATRMLSENL
-343 YHLIGE
+343 YDLIGE
-349 DPKQGPITVEEAL
+349 DPKQRPITVEEAL
-362 DRIETSDAA
+362 DRMEPGDAA
-371 IVRQNLSRAASAGVP
+371 IARQNLARAASEGVP
-386 FEQEIRYRRPDARVR
+386 FEQEIRYRRPDARLR
-401 RFHIRCVPV
+401 TFHIRCVPV
-410 LDANKNVKRMIG
+410 LDANKNVTRMVG
-422 VARDVTENR
+422 VARDVTEQR
-431 EAQRA
+431 DTQRA
-436 RRESER
+436 LRENER
-442 HYHVLLNSLK
+442 HYRILLNSLK

-457 TLNPHGYVTNWHNA
+457 TLDPHGYVTNWHNA

-481 EALGMHFSRFYAAED
+481 EALGMHFSRFYPSED

-535 APLRD
+535 AQLRD
-540 DAGEL
+540 DEGQL
-545 LGFAVITRDM
+545 LGFAVVTRDI
-555 SERKKTEEELAT
+555 SERKRTEEELAK

-632 SPAAPSH
+632 APAGPSH
-639 RYPIESVVRWE
+639 RYPIESVIRWE
-650 LLDGSVRI
+650 LLDGSARI

-680 EDVTERTEK
+680 EDVTERTK
-689 ETELRRLSRQLLHA
+689 QETELRRLSRQLLHA
-703 RDTEQRRIARDLH
+703 RDAEQRRIARDLH

-721 SMAALKMMLGRIGNL
+721 SMAAIKMMLGRIRNMV
-736 LPKSNKQARDLTQST
+736 PKSSKRARDLVRSA

-786 ARGFSERS
+786 ARGLSERS

-799 LQMDEGFGR
+799 LQMEEVFGR
-808 LPKDT
+808 LPRDT
-813 EIAIFRIVQ
+813 EITIFRIVQ
-822 EALTNVHRHSGSRDA
+822 EALTNVHRHSSSRDA
-837 VIRVTRGEGGVRVE
+837 IIRVVRSGAGVRVE
-851 IEDHGKGMPVLS
+851 IEDHGKGMPLLA

-877 AGMRERVAQLSGTF
+877 AGMRERVAQLSGKF
-891 KIKSAPA
+891 EIRSAPA
-898 KGTIVSAIFPVGE
+898 KGTVVTAILPASD
-911 RQENDRSNNKEV
+911 RQENDLSNKEV

>member
-1 MSRGITQN
+1 
-9 KRINSP
+9 
-15 RQENDSVSPPS
+15 
-26 QPATNLQPPRPLASV
+26 
-41 MEINSHQPIAPG
+41 
-53 AGSATSATHRLG
+53 
-65 QLLGSL
+65 
-71 VDLIAEFDGTGVLL
+71 
-85 DVWTGDKSLL
+85 
-95 VRPVEEM
+95 
-102 LGQPLLS
+102 
-109 IIGEDAYGP
+109 
-118 FRTLFERI
+118 
-126 HKSGIAEDLEY
+126 
-137 SLNLADGN
+137 
-145 HSFIARA
+145 
-152 VPVDA
+152 
-157 PTGERTIRVLVQD
+157 
-170 VTGLRKIEEHSRK
+170 
-183 IEALL
+183 
-188 KQTQEIANVGS
+188 
-199 WEYEVEGRTFLWS
+199 
-212 EQMYRMLGIEPGSDA
+212 
-227 VALDTACQM
+227 
-236 FHPGDRARVWQDV
+236 
-249 MTIIETGKP
+249 
-258 LENELRF
+258 
-265 QSACGETRIFF
+265 
-276 SRAIPIRDATG
+276 
-287 SVRLIRGI
+287 
-295 SQDVTEQRISA
+295 
-306 INLQKSQ
+306 
-313 ELMAQAEQIAHFGSF
+313 
-328 ELDSQGATRMLSENL
+328 MLSENL

-362 DRIETSDAA
+362 DRIEPADAA
-371 IVRQNLSRAASAGVP
+371 IVRQNLARAASEGVP
-386 FEQEIRYRRPDARVR
+386 FEQEIRYRRPDACVR

-410 LDANKNVKRMIG
+410 LDASKSVTRMIG

-496 ISSEKPIREIDQ
+496 ISSKKPIREINQ

-540 DAGEL
+540 DAGQL
-545 LGFAVITRDM
+545 LGFAVITRDI

-567 RESLLAEAESLANL
+567 RESLLTEAESLANL

-622 LDLKDEMHHD
+622 LDLNDEMRRD
-632 SPAAPSH
+632 SPSSSSH

-650 LLDGSVRI
+650 LLDGRARI
-658 LHTRAWPSHSGG
+658 LHTRAWPSNSGP

-680 EDVTERTEK
+680 EDVTERTER
-689 ETELRRLSRQLLHA
+689 ETELRRLSQQLLHA
-703 RDTEQRRIARDLH
+703 RDAEQRRIARDLH

-721 SMAALKMMLGRIGNL
+721 SMAALKMMLGRIANL
-736 LPKSNKQARDLTQST
+736 LPKSNKQARDLARST

-808 LPKDT
+808 LPRDT

-822 EALTNVHRHSGSRDA
+822 EALTNVHRHSGSHDA
-837 VIRVTRGEGGVRVE
+837 IIRVARSDAGVRVE

-877 AGMRERVAQLSGTF
+877 AGMRERVAQLRGTF
-891 KIKSAPA
+891 EIKSAPA
-898 KGTIVSAIFPVGE
+898 KGTVVSAILPVGG
-911 RQENDRSNNKEV
+911 QTGN

>member
-1 MSRGITQN
+1 MKI
-9 KRINSP
+9 
-15 RQENDSVSPPS
+15 DSHHPTEPS
-26 QPATNLQPPRPLASV
+26 
-41 MEINSHQPIAPG
+41 
-53 AGSATSATHRLG
+53 AGSATSAIQRLG
-65 QLLGSL
+65 QVLGSL
-71 VDLIAEFDGTGVLL
+71 VDLIAEFDGAGVLL

-102 LGQPLLS
+102 LGQPLLG

-126 HKSGIAEDLEY
+126 HKNGIAEDFEY

-152 VPVDA
+152 IPVDA

-170 VTGLRKIEEHSRK
+170 VTGLQKIEEHSRK
-183 IEALL
+183 IESLL

-199 WEYEVEGRTFLWS
+199 WEYDVERRTFLWS
-212 EQMYRMLGIEPGSDA
+212 EQMYRMLGLEPGSDA

-236 FHPGDRARVWQDV
+236 FHPEDRARVWQDV
-249 MTIIETGKP
+249 MTLIETGKP
-258 LENELRF
+258 LENEVRF

-276 SRAIPIRDATG
+276 SRAIPVKDKSG

-295 SQDVTEQRISA
+295 SQDVTEQRTSA
-306 INLQKSQ
+306 INLQESQ
-313 ELMAQAEQIAHFGSF
+313 ELMAQAERIAKFGSW

-349 DPKQGPITVEEAL
+349 DPKERPITVEEAL
-362 DRIETSDAA
+362 DRMEPGDAA
-371 IVRQNLSRAASAGVP
+371 IARQNLTRAASEGIP
-386 FEQEIRYRRPDARVR
+386 FEQEIRYRRPDARLR
-401 RFHIRCVPV
+401 TFHIRCVPV
-410 LDANKNVKRMIG
+410 LDANKNVTRMVG
-422 VARDVTENR
+422 VARDVTEQR
-431 EAQRA
+431 DTQRA
-436 RRESER
+436 LRENER
-442 HYHVLLNSLK
+442 HYRILLNSLK

-457 TLNPHGYVTNWHNA
+457 TLDPHGYVTNWHNA

-481 EALGMHFSRFYAAED
+481 ETLGMHFSRFYPSED

-535 APLRD
+535 AQLRD
-540 DAGEL
+540 DEGQL
-545 LGFAVITRDM
+545 LGFAVITRDI
-555 SERKKTEEELAT
+555 SERKRTEEELAK

-622 LDLKDEMHHD
+622 LDLNYEMHHD
-632 SPAAPSH
+632 SPSVPSH
-639 RYPIESVVRWE
+639 RYPIESVIRWE
-650 LLDGSVRI
+650 LLDGSARI

-680 EDVTERTEK
+680 EDVTERTK
-689 ETELRRLSRQLLHA
+689 QETELRRLSRQLLYA
-703 RDTEQRRIARDLH
+703 RDAEQRRIARDLH

-721 SMAALKMMLGRIGNL
+721 SMAAIKMMLGRIRNMV
-736 LPKSNKQARDLTQST
+736 PKSSKRARDLVRST
-751 TEVADEIIREV
+751 TVVADQIIREV

-786 ARGFSERS
+786 ARGFS
-794 GIAAN
+794 
-799 LQMDEGFGR
+799 
-808 LPKDT
+808 
-813 EIAIFRIVQ
+813 
-822 EALTNVHRHSGSRDA
+822 
-837 VIRVTRGEGGVRVE
+837 
-851 IEDHGKGMPVLS
+851 
-863 GPAGEKDVQLGVGT
+863 
-877 AGMRERVAQLSGTF
+877 
-891 KIKSAPA
+891 
-898 KGTIVSAIFPVGE
+898 
-911 RQENDRSNNKEV
+911 